1 MKTVEEVVAAGV
13 KAQADLDRHLTR
25 ARKTAEKLA
34 KITEAGISFGMV
46 PKAIKAKT
54 VIAEAHRI
62 PGLIAEAAFAAA
74 ELHAKQTAICI
85 ENGVDTPAPDSVG
98 GVVILGGGGR

>member
-34 KITEAGISFGMV
+34 RITERGVELGMV
-46 PKAIKAKT
+46 TKAIRAKT
-54 VIAEAHRI
+54 LIAESHRI
-62 PGLIAEAAFAAA
+62 PGMIADAAFAAA
-74 ELHAKQTAICI
+74 ELHAKQTVICQ
-85 ENGVDTPAPDSVG
+85 ENGVDTPAPATVG
-98 GVVILGGGGR
+98 EVVIMGGGGR